1 MDIKDYTPLLKDL
14 SSLLKGDVSF
24 ENIDRAQ
31 YATDASAYREKP
43 LGVVW
48 PRDESDLRLTIE
60 FTSKHKIPIIPRGAG
75 TSLAGQVVGDGLVV
89 NTSKY
94 MNRILELN
102 QEEKW
107 VIVEPGV
114 VLDELNEY
122 LKPYG
127 LFFGPE
133 TSTSN
138 RCTIG
143 GMVGNNS
150 CGSHSLIYGSTR
162 DHLLEV
168 KGFLANGEPVT
179 FNEISEHNF
188 IKKCKQDNL
197 EGEIYREI
205 NEILIIDEHR
215 DEIKKEFPH
224 EDIHRRNTGYA
235 LDIISEMNPF
245 TKNGKPF
252 NLSKLIAGSEG
263 TLMLTSRIKL
273 NLVNIPPKNQA
284 LICVHFESLQESLHA
299 NIQALKHSPRAV
311 ELIDDKIIDLAG
323 QSTAQQSN
331 RFFITGKPAAILVIE
346 FAEEDNNELNN
357 KIETLIADFKKNK
370 LGFAYPVVEKENIS
384 RVWALRKA
392 GLGVLSNMKGD
403 SLPVAVIEDTA
414 LRPQDLPAFAKDIKD
429 LLASFN
435 KDCVFYAHVGS
446 GELHLRPVLNLKNQQ
461 DVIAF
466 RKIAKETAL
475 IVKKYNGSLS
485 GEHGDGRLRGEF
497 IPLMVGDINYKLFL
511 RIKKV
516 FDSEN
521 ILNPNKIVETPPMN
535 TYLRYRLP
543 NPLKNINT
551 IFNWEDTEGIVR
563 ATEKCSGSGDCLK
576 SEIIGGTMCP
586 SYMATKDERHTT
598 RGRANTLR
606 EFFTGNLDV
615 DNLYLDEVKEVLS
628 FCLSCKACKS
638 ECPSG
643 VDIAKL
649 KAEFLQHY
657 HSQKGTPFSTLFIAN
672 LPVFN
677 KLFSITPWI
686 FNIAVK
692 TPIINTSISKL
703 LGFSSKRNLPT
714 MSGKSLKTWAK
725 RHKKVTAKQK
735 TVYLFADE
743 FTNYYESNLGIKA
756 ILLLENLGYRVVVPQ
771 SIYSGRT
778 YLSKGMVKRAKK
790 LANRNVELLAPMVSP
805 LSPLVGIEPSAVLT
819 FRDEYPDLVNND
831 LKDEAMRIKKNTYT
845 IEEFL
850 ATEMNRGK
858 IRKESFHQEARQIKF
873 HGHCFQKALSSTK
886 FTQQILSFPENY
898 EAMEIKSGCCGMAGS
913 FGYEKATYNLSM
925 KIAEMKLL
933 PEIRKTD
940 ADTLIAASG
949 TSCRHQIYDG
959 TGRTAQHPVE
969 ILYEA
974 LLK

>member
-1 MDIKDYTPLLKDL
+1 MDISNFQQLLNSL
-14 SSLLKGDVSF
+14 STLLKGEVSS

-31 YATDASAYREKP
+31 YATDASAFREKP

-48 PRDESDLRLTIE
+48 PRDLADLQLTVE
-60 FTSKHKIPIIPRGAG
+60 FAHKNHIPVIPRGAG
-75 TSLAGQVVGDGLVV
+75 TSLAGQVVGNGLIID
-89 NTSKY
+89 TAKY
-94 MNRILELN
+94 MKRIIELN
-102 QEEKW
+102 IKEKW

-114 VLDELNEY
+114 VLDELNKE
-122 LKPYG
+122 LQPHG

-150 CGSHSLIYGSTR
+150 CGSHSLVYGSTR

-168 KGFLANGEPVT
+168 EGFLANGEEV
-179 FNEISEHNF
+179 NF
-188 IKKCKQDNL
+188 KELSTHQFEKICKQDNL
-197 EGEIYREI
+197 EGLIYNEVAGILEPSENRA
-205 NEILIIDEHR
+205 EIL
-215 DEIKKEFPH
+215 KEFPH
-224 EDIHRRNTGYA
+224 KDIHRRNTGYA
-235 LDIISEMNPF
+235 LDIISQMQPF
-245 TKNGKPF
+245 SPKGNNL

-263 TLMLTSRIKL
+263 TLMVISRIKL
-273 NLVNIPPKNQA
+273 NLVDTPPKNTA
-284 LICVHFESLQESLHA
+284 LVCAHFNSLQESLKA
-299 NIQALKHSPRAV
+299 NLQALKHNPRAV

-331 RFFITGKPAAILVIE
+331 RFFITGKPEALLVIE
-346 FAEEDNNELNN
+346 FSEDNKETLKKKVDKLIADLKNNEL
-357 KIETLIADFKKNK
+357 
-370 LGFAYPVVEKENIS
+370 GYAYPVVEAENIN

-403 SLPVAVIEDTA
+403 NLPVAVIEDTA
-414 LRPQDLPAFAKDIKD
+414 LRPEDLPAFARDIKE
-429 LLASFN
+429 LLESYN

-446 GELHLRPVLNLKNQQ
+446 GELHLRPVLNLKDPQ
-461 DVIAF
+461 DVILF

-475 IVKKYNGSLS
+475 LVKKYNGSLS

-521 ILNPNKIVETPPMN
+521 RLNPNKIVETPPMN
-535 TYLRYRLP
+535 SFLRYRQS
-543 NPLKNINT
+543 NPLKRINT
-551 IFNWEDTEGIVR
+551 VFDWSDTEGIVR

-586 SYMATKDERHTT
+586 SYMASHNERHTT

-606 EFFTGNLDV
+606 EYFTGTLEV
-615 DNLYLDEVKEVLS
+615 DSLFMEEVHEVLS
-628 FCLSCKACKS
+628 MCLSCKACKS

-657 HSQKGTPFSTLFIAN
+657 YIQKGIPLSTLFVGNMPAIN
-672 LPVFN
+672 R
-677 KLFSITPWI
+677 LFSFTPWI
-686 FNIAVK
+686 FNLGVSVPVLKKVIPWIIGFNTKRPLPQMSNK
-692 TPIINTSISKL
+692 T
-703 LGFSSKRNLPT
+703 
-714 MSGKSLKTWAK
+714 LKTWAK
-725 RHKKVTAKQK
+725 WHGKAPAIQK

-743 FTNYYESNLGIKA
+743 FTNYYESDIGIKTI
-756 ILLLENLGYRVVVPQ
+756 ILLERLGYRVVVPQ
-771 SIYSGRT
+771 HVFSGRT
-778 YLSKGMVKRAKK
+778 YISKGLIKKAKK
-790 LANRNVELLAPMVSP
+790 IANKNIELLAPMVSS
-805 LSPLVGIEPSAVLT
+805 LSPLIGIEPSAVLT
-819 FRDEYPDLVNND
+819 FRDEYISLAND
-831 LKDEAMRIKKNTYT
+831 NLKYEAQKIKKHTFT

-858 IRKESFHQEARQIKF
+858 IRKESFTSEKRSIKF
-873 HGHCFQKALSSTK
+873 HGHCYQKALSSTK
-886 FTQQILSFPENY
+886 HTKQILSFPENY
-898 EAMEIKSGCCGMAGS
+898 EAQEIQSGCCGMAGS
-913 FGYEKATYNLSM
+913 FGYEKKSYNMSM

-933 PEIRKTD
+933 PEVRKTERD
-940 ADTLIAASG
+940 VLIAASG
-949 TSCRHQIYDG
+949 TSCRHQIKDG
-959 TGRTAQHPVE
+959 TDRDAFHPIE

-974 LLK
+974 LIK